1 MSLPSVWDF
10 RSERNCLNELSRLVS
25 MAGTLHRTGLG
36 SAHTLFLDKIFVA
49 YKYTRRRG
57 RLLAVPW
64 ATEILKSFK
73 GMPTQNIFL
82 LWDIRFPITW
92 ISMIIWQSQ
101 NNVRMYF
108 CTCTSICSSTHLI
121 SHLKQRKQ
129 GKIACNIA
137 CEFSETDTL
146 KGNFS
151 E

>member
-1 MSLPSVWDF
+1 
-10 RSERNCLNELSRLVS
+10 
-25 MAGTLHRTGLG
+25 
-36 SAHTLFLDKIFVA
+36 
-49 YKYTRRRG
+49 
-57 RLLAVPW
+57 
-64 ATEILKSFK
+64 
-73 GMPTQNIFL
+73 
-82 LWDIRFPITW
+82 
-92 ISMIIWQSQ
+92 MIIWQSQ

-151 E
+151 EKREENKKRKIIVHEAGTSNENSC